1 MPPLERFL
9 EVPRE
14 ERRELFFRDIER
26 GDIVI
31 GRITSIRE
39 FGFFM
44 VLICLGS
51 GVIREI
57 ADLEITVRY
66 SFGQYFIFDVC
77 LLPLASLSGVE
88 RVKVKQLWDDG

>member
-1 MPPLERFL
+1 MD
-9 EVPRE
+9 VPRE
-14 ERRELFFRDIER
+14 ERRELFFQDIER
-26 GDIVI
+26 GNIVI

-57 ADLEITVRY
+57 SDLEITVRY
-66 SFGQYFIFDVC
+66 SFDHYFVLD
-77 LLPLASLSGVE
+77 
-88 RVKVKQLWDDG
+88 K

>member
-1 MPPLERFL
+1 MPPLERFMD
-9 EVPRE
+9 VPRE
-14 ERRELFFRDIER
+14 ERRELFFQDIER
-26 GDIVI
+26 GNIVI

-57 ADLEITVRY
+57 SDLEITVRY
-66 SFGQYFIFDVC
+66 SFDRYFVLD
-77 LLPLASLSGVE
+77 
-88 RVKVKQLWDDG
+88 K